1 MPLKPPLPH
10 HLAEKIANKLNYRHQ
25 DSTVIAVV
33 QEATTNQVLMVASM
47 NREAVILTLTTGY
60 AHFWSLSRKK
70 VWMKGETSGNKLR
83 VIDVIVDCDLDAL
96 LLRVEPLGP
105 TCHTLKWSCFHNN
118 LDMLLKEFE
127 GKENHTRKIVV

>member
-1 MPLKPPLPH
+1 
-10 HLAEKIANKLNYRHQ
+10 
-25 DSTVIAVV
+25 
-33 QEATTNQVLMVASM
+33 M

-70 VWMKGETSGNKLR
+70 IWMKGETSGNKLR

-105 TCHTLKWSCFHNN
+105 TCHTLKWSCFYNN
-118 LDMLLKEFE
+118 LDTLLREFRGE
-127 GKENHTRKIVV
+127 KTTPEKL